1 MNKALEPL
9 HFVSGSVK
17 NMKYVLGI
25 DLGTSGTKTVLFDQ
39 EGKAMA
45 SATVEYPMYQ
55 PQNGWAE
62 QDPADWANAAIA
74 TIQTVLARS
83 GVAKEDVVS
92 LGISGQMHGLV
103 MLDEDN
109 QVIRPSIIWCD
120 QRTAKECEEIT
131 ARVGYDTLI
140 RITANPALPGFT
152 LSKLMWVRNHEP
164 ENYARCRHVLLPK
177 DYVRFVLTGDYATEV
192 SDASGMQMLDVP
204 NRCWSDELLGML
216 DIDKNMLAKVY
227 ESCEVTGHISA
238 EAAKKTGLSE
248 KTLVVGGAGDNAAA
262 AVGTGVV
269 EDGKAF
275 TTIGTSG
282 VVFAHTDKL
291 AIDPKGRV
299 HTFCCAV
306 PGAWHVMGV
315 TQAAGLSLKWFRD
328 TFCAAEKE
336 AAAQM
341 GVDPYEL
348 TNKEAAQSP
357 IGANKLLYAPYLMG
371 ERTPHL
377 DSDCRGMFFGLSAM
391 HQRRD
396 LLRAVMEGVSFS
408 LNDCLGI
415 LAEMGVAP
423 ETMLACGGGGK
434 SPLWRQMLA
443 DVMNCPVATT
453 VNTEGPALGVAIL
466 ASVGAGLYPSVQE
479 ACRQMIKVNP
489 AQDPIAENV
498 PKYAK
503 VYAVYQQ
510 LYTANKDLFKQLGG
524 LDA

>member
-1 MNKALEPL
+1 M
-9 HFVSGSVK
+9 
-17 NMKYVLGI
+17 
-25 DLGTSGTKTVLFDQ
+25 
-39 EGKAMA
+39 
-45 SATVEYPMYQ
+45 
-55 PQNGWAE
+55 
-62 QDPADWANAAIA
+62 
-74 TIQTVLARS
+74 
-83 GVAKEDVVS
+83 
-92 LGISGQMHGLV
+92 
-103 MLDEDN
+103 
-109 QVIRPSIIWCD
+109 
-120 QRTAKECEEIT
+120 
-131 ARVGYDTLI
+131 
-140 RITANPALPGFT
+140 
-152 LSKLMWVRNHEP
+152 
-164 ENYARCRHVLLPK
+164 
-177 DYVRFVLTGDYATEV
+177 
-192 SDASGMQMLDVP
+192 
-204 NRCWSDELLGML
+204 
-216 DIDKNMLAKVY
+216 DIDPSLLAKVY

-238 EAAKKTGLSE
+238 EAAAKTGLSE

-348 TNKEAAQSP
+348 TNQEAAQSP

-396 LLRAVMEGVSFS
+396 LLRAVMEGVSYS

-466 ASVGAGLYPSVQE
+466 ASVGAGLYSSVQE
-479 ACRQMIKVNP
+479 ACRQMIRVNP
-489 AQDPIAENV
+489 AQEPIAENV

-510 LYTANKDLFKQLGG
+510 LYKANRELFKELGG

>member
-1 MNKALEPL
+1 
-9 HFVSGSVK
+9 
-17 NMKYVLGI
+17 MKYVLGI

-39 EGKAMA
+39 TGNVIC
-45 SATVEYPMYQ
+45 SSTVEYPMYQ

-62 QDPADWANAAIA
+62 QDPADWYNAAVS
-74 TIQTVLARS
+74 TIRTVLEKS
-83 GVAKEDVVS
+83 GVSNDDVVS

-103 MLDEDN
+103 MLDEN
-109 QVIRPSIIWCD
+109 NKVIRNSIIWCD

-131 ARVGYDTLI
+131 EKVGYDTLI

-152 LSKLMWVRNHEP
+152 LSKLIWVRNHEP

-177 DYVRFVLTGDYATEV
+177 DYVRFMLTGDYATEV

-216 DIDKNMLAKVY
+216 DIDKSMLGKVY

-238 EAAKKTGLSE
+238 EAAKLTGLSE

-269 EDGKAF
+269 EDGRAF

-328 TFCAAEKE
+328 NFCDAEKVT
-336 AAAQM
+336 AQAM

-348 TNKEAAQSP
+348 TNEEAAKSP

-396 LLRAVMEGVSFS
+396 LLRAVMEGVTYS
-408 LNDCLGI
+408 LNDCLGV

-434 SPLWRQMLA
+434 SRLWRQMLA

-466 ASVGAGLYPSVQE
+466 AGVGAGLYATVQE
-479 ACRQMIKVNP
+479 ACRAMIRVNP
-489 AQDPIAENV
+489 AQYPIAENV
-498 PKYAK
+498 PKYAAVYK
-503 VYAVYQQ
+503 VYQK
-510 LYTANKDLFKQLGG
+510 LYTSNRELFKELGA
-524 LDA
+524 L

>member
-1 MNKALEPL
+1 
-9 HFVSGSVK
+9 
-17 NMKYVLGI
+17 MKYVLGI

-39 EGKAMA
+39 EGRGIC

-62 QDPADWANAAIA
+62 QKPEDWANAAIS
-74 TIQTVLARS
+74 TVKTVLSSS
-83 GVAKEDVVS
+83 GVDPEDVVS

-103 MLDEDN
+103 MLDEECR
-109 QVIRPSIIWCD
+109 VIRPSIIWCD

-131 ARVGYDTLI
+131 EKVGYENLI
-140 RITANPALPGFT
+140 RITANPALTGFT
-152 LSKLMWVRNHEP
+152 LGKLIWVRKHEP
-164 ENYARCRHVLLPK
+164 ENYARCRHILLPK
-177 DYVRFVLTGDYATEV
+177 DYVRFVLTGDFATEV

-204 NRCWSDELLGML
+204 NRCWSEELLSIL
-216 DIDKNMLAKVY
+216 EIDPALLPRVY

-238 EAAKKTGLSE
+238 EAAAKTGLSE
-248 KTLVVGGAGDNAAA
+248 KTIVVGGAGDNAAA

-282 VVFAHTDKL
+282 VVFAHTSKL
-291 AIDPKGRV
+291 SIDPKGRV

-328 TFCAAEKE
+328 QFCAAERE

-348 TNKEAAQSP
+348 TNREAAQSP
-357 IGANKLLYAPYLMG
+357 IGANKLIYAPYLMG

-377 DSDCRGMFFGLSAM
+377 DSDCRGIFFGLSAM

-396 LLRAVMEGVSFS
+396 LLRAVMEGVSYS

-415 LAEMGVAP
+415 LAGMGVAP

-466 ASVGAGLYPSVQE
+466 ASVGAGLYSSVEE
-479 ACRQMIKVNP
+479 ACRKMIKVNP
-489 AQDPIAENV
+489 PQNPIPENV
-498 PKYAK
+498 PKYA
-503 VYAVYQQ
+503 AVYRIFRQ
-510 LYTANKDLFKQLGG
+510 LYTANRDLFKQLGG
-524 LDA
+524 LEA

>member
-1 MNKALEPL
+1 MERKV
-9 HFVSGSVK
+9 H
-17 NMKYVLGI
+17 MKYLLGI

-39 EGKAMA
+39 NGKGIC
-45 SATVEYPMYQ
+45 SATVEYPLYQ

-62 QDPADWANAAIA
+62 QDPKDWYNAAVS
-74 TIQTVLARS
+74 TIRTVLEKS

-103 MLDEDN
+103 MLDEKDE
-109 QVIRPSIIWCD
+109 VIRPSIIWCD

-131 ARVGYDTLI
+131 AKVGYDNLI

-152 LSKLMWVRNHEP
+152 LSKLIWVRNHEP
-164 ENYARCRHVLLPK
+164 ENYAKCKHVLLPK
-177 DYVRFVLTGDYATEV
+177 DYVRFMLTGDYATEV

-204 NRCWSDELLGML
+204 NRCWSDELLGIL
-216 DIDKNMLAKVY
+216 DIDKSMLAKVY
-227 ESCEVTGHISA
+227 ESCEVTGHVSA
-238 EAAKKTGLSE
+238 KAAELTGLSE
-248 KTLVVGGAGDNAAA
+248 KTLVVGGAGDNA
-262 AVGTGVV
+262 
-269 EDGKAF
+269 AF

-328 TFCAAEKE
+328 NFCAAEKTAAE
-336 AAAQM
+336 AM
-341 GVDPYEL
+341 GVDTYEL
-348 TNKEAAQSP
+348 TNQEAAQ
-357 IGANKLLYAPYLMG
+357 
-371 ERTPHL
+371 RTPHL
-377 DSDCRGMFFGLSAM
+377 DSDCRGVFFGLSAM

-396 LLRAVMEGVSFS
+396 LLRAVMEGVTYS
-408 LNDCLGI
+408 LNDCLGV
-415 LAEMGVAP
+415 LAGMGVAP

-466 ASVGAGLYPSVQE
+466 AGVGAGLYGSVQE
-479 ACRQMIKVNP
+479 ACRAMIHVNP
-489 AQDPIAENV
+489 AQEPIAENV

-503 VYAVYQQ
+503 VYEVFKK
-510 LYTANKDLFKQLGG
+510 LYVTNKELFKDLGEL
-524 LDA
+524 